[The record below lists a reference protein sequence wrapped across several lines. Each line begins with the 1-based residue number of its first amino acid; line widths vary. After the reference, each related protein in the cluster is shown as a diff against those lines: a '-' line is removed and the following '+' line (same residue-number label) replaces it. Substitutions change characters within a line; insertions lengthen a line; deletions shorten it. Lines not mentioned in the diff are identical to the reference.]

1 MTAFDRLLLAIIA
14 ALVVAFGIFVFVKE
28 QQMSNLQ
35 TQLSTSMVAQTNLI
49 NNIQRSSAQF
59 ATTDQLNAFAQQQ
72 NVSLSAIQKDLDS
85 LNATITGINAVVV
98 NSQGQNQTNLPSTGT
113 SPNPSPPPTTT
124 TVSCPNGGTANCPLA
139 DTYKYTQNIQT
150 LALNEDFS
158 TVQVGIGVISFDAS
172 KATPWTENIYP
183 RTYDITS
190 TIGTNADTEQQFVY
204 NQLSIT
210 SNGKSQ
216 TVPITSS
223 KFVQQVPTATF
234 SFWNPRLY
242 LFTNGAVNI
251 SSSPVKGDATF
262 GAALGIMSYGSSKTT
277 PDVSV
282 AQVGLGYSAGTK
294 NATVVLNPVSYNVG
308 KLIPGHLVNSTM
320 VGPTL
325 EVDIKG
331 NVMAGAG
338 ISIGF

>member
-1 MTAFDRLLLAIIA
+1 MSAFDRLLLAVIA
-14 ALVVAFGIFVFVKE
+14 ALVVSFGVFVFYKE
-28 QQMSNLQ
+28 EQTKNLQ
-35 TQLSTSMVAQTNLI
+35 TQLNTSMVAQTNLI
-49 NNIQRSSAQF
+49 NNIQRSQAQF
-59 ATTDQLNAFAQQQ
+59 ATTSQLDAFAQQQ
-72 NVSLSAIQKDLDS
+72 NISLSAIQKDLDS

-98 NSQGQNQTNLPSTGT
+98 NSQGQTQTNVPSTGT
-113 SPNPSPPPTTT
+113 SPNPTPPPSIT
-124 TVSCPNGGTANCPLA
+124 TVSCPNGGTTTCPLA

-158 TVQVGIGVISFDAS
+158 TVQVAIGQISFDAS

-190 TIGTNADTEQQFVY
+190 TIGTNADTDQQFVY

-223 KFVQQVPTATF
+223 KFVQQVPTPSF

-242 LFTNGAVNI
+242 LFTNGAVNV

-262 GAALGIMSYGSSKTT
+262 GAALGIMSYGSSKIT
-277 PDVSV
+277 PDLAI
-282 AQVGLGYSAGTK
+282 AQIGLGYSAGTK
-294 NATVVLNPVSYNVG
+294 NATVVLNPISYNVG
-308 KLIPGHLVNSTM
+308 KLIPGHIVNSTM
-320 VGPTL
+320 VGPTI
-325 EVDIKG
+325 EVDLKG
-331 NVMAGAG
+331 NVMTGAG